1 MCLTTCRVQLVLLV
15 GYRSIRA
22 TFPTLSLNR
31 IGDVSSI
38 SSHTVDLL
46 R

>member
-1 MCLTTCRVQLVLLV
+1 MQLGRVTLVLLV
-15 GYRSIRA
+15 GYWSIRA
-22 TFPTLSLNR
+22 ALPTPSRNR

-46 R
+46 